1 VAGSP
6 RMAYKAGF
14 HPHEILDDDGRF
26 RPGAPVE
33 WR

>member
-6 RMAYKAGF
+6 SMAYKAGF
-14 HPHEILDDDGRF
+14 SPHEILGDDGL
-26 RPGAPVE
+26 